1 MSIKFVLTKC
11 GLRVSIDTQP
21 RMPLVPVIPLFVFL
35 DVLESNIIPCNY
47 KHNYHHDIMF
57 KTLKNLKHFTFLNT
71 AVQNRNIGIAVAFS
85 VVGVVAGAVAMWFY
99 MRRKSA
105 KPKPQ
110 SMLFSRF
117 LKSCKRFVMHH
128 YELAQPWEYKF

>member
-1 MSIKFVLTKC
+1 
-11 GLRVSIDTQP
+11 
-21 RMPLVPVIPLFVFL
+21 
-35 DVLESNIIPCNY
+35 
-47 KHNYHHDIMF
+47 MF
-57 KTLKNLKHFTFLNT
+57 KTLNNLKHFTFHNT

-110 SMLFSRF
+110 SMLFSRV

>member
-1 MSIKFVLTKC
+1 
-11 GLRVSIDTQP
+11 
-21 RMPLVPVIPLFVFL
+21 MPLVPVIPLFVFL

-110 SMLFSRF
+110 RFGFDGVEEVKYSGGEMMYTNPAYSTLGDEGVITFSKDK
-117 LKSCKRFVMHH
+117 LNNASG
-128 YELAQPWEYKF
+128 